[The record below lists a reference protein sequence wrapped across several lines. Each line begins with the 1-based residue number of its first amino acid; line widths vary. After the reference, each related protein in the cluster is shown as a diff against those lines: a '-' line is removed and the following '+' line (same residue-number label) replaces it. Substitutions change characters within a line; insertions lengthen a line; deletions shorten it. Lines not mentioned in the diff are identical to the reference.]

1 MNDRKTI
8 IEFLGFLQER
18 SSGLQSASLSP
29 LFHSLFEELTGET
42 KQTSSVL
49 CGFYY
54 YYQKMDLKIF
64 KEPTKKDFIREIEI
78 DLCLQSGDL
87 WELDYVRKPVLLKL
101 KEAIKNEKNKKE

>member
-1 MNDRKTI
+1 
-8 IEFLGFLQER
+8 
-18 SSGLQSASLSP
+18 
-29 LFHSLFEELTGET
+29 
-42 KQTSSVL
+42 
-49 CGFYY
+49 
-54 YYQKMDLKIF
+54 MDLKIF